1 MAFVKTHFILYRLVT
16 MVLRLGLILA
26 LFGAG
31 WFVYVKLPHGDDV
44 NSKNTTT
51 TNLEVVLV
59 PGTRAATL
67 DVPIQIYPVDLVAVR
82 HEYFAERRAGK
93 RFEDFL
99 KERMNGRAP
108 LNAKLDGEGR
118 AIVLITPGNWWIH
131 ALISG
136 DEDLEWRLPIS
147 VTGQKQTI
155 ELTPQNAYTRAK
167 SF

>member
-1 MAFVKTHFILYRLVT
+1 VKTDFILYRLVT
-16 MVLRLGLILA
+16 IVLRLGLILA

-31 WFVYVKLPHGDDV
+31 WFVYVKLPHGNDV
-44 NSKNTTT
+44 SGKVTTT
-51 TNLEVVLV
+51 TNLEVVLL
-59 PGTRAATL
+59 PGTRAAAL

-99 KERMNGRAP
+99 KERMNGRTP
-108 LNAKLDGEGR
+108 LNARLDGQGR
-118 AIVLITPGNWWIH
+118 ATVLITPGNWWVH
-131 ALISG
+131 TLVSA
-136 DEDLEWRLPIS
+136 DEDLEWRLPVT